1 MGKELT
7 SIIPFFFLSRAL
19 DRIELANVLQPS
31 CCFSNVQS
39 PDLGLFLQVLQI
51 LGSRCGDFL
60 RSRFC
65 KDVLPKLA
73 NSLIIQ
79 APISARAGPVY
90 SHTLAFKLQLAV
102 LQGLG
107 PLCESLDLGRYYMG
121 LLAIEPAHDLMPLL
135 CALCLV
141 VVASL
146 ASLLIHLLQ
155 STLPP
160 PISPSTLRY
169 SWLAGQSKELR
180 ELCMANLRSQDSD
193 WILLVPSAV

>member
-1 MGKELT
+1 MDRRIYALEAET
-7 SIIPFFFLSRAL
+7 SEFITARITNHGQGINSSNSIFFPLSRVL
-19 DRIELANVLQPS
+19 DRIELANVSQPS
-31 CCFSNVQS
+31 CWFSTVQS
-39 PDLGLFLQVLQI
+39 PDWGLFLQVLQT

-73 NSLIIQ
+73 SSLITQ

-121 LLAIEPAHDLMPLL
+121 LLAIEPTHDLMPLL
-135 CALCLV
+135 CILCLMALV
-141 VVASL
+141 SL
-146 ASLLIHLLQ
+146 TSLIIYLLQ
-155 STLPP
+155 STLAPHL
-160 PISPSTLRY
+160 SFYLKVF
-169 SWLAGQSKELR
+169 LACWAK
-180 ELCMANLRSQDSD
+180 
-193 WILLVPSAV
+193 

>member
-1 MGKELT
+1 MDRRIYTLEAET
-7 SIIPFFFLSRAL
+7 SEFITVRITNHGQGINSNNSIFFLNRVL
-19 DRIELANVLQPS
+19 DRIELANVSQPS
-31 CCFSNVQS
+31 CCFSNMQS
-39 PDLGLFLQVLQI
+39 PDWGLFLQVLQT

-73 NSLIIQ
+73 SSLITQ

-121 LLAIEPAHDLMPLL
+121 LLAIEPARDLMPLL
-135 CALCLV
+135 CVLCLV
-141 VVASL
+141 AL
-146 ASLLIHLLQ
+146 ASLPSYTPPSVYPDPHLSFYLKVF
-155 STLPP
+155 
-160 PISPSTLRY
+160 
-169 SWLAGQSKELR
+169 LACWAE
-180 ELCMANLRSQDSD
+180 
-193 WILLVPSAV
+193 

>member
-1 MGKELT
+1 MEAET
-7 SIIPFFFLSRAL
+7 SKFITVSITNHGQGINLNNSIFFFLSRAL
-19 DRIELANVLQPS
+19 DRIELASVLQPS

-39 PDLGLFLQVLQI
+39 PDLRLFLQVLQI

-73 NSLIIQ
+73 NSLITQ

-121 LLAIEPAHDLMPLL
+121 LLTIEPAHDLMPLL
-135 CALCLV
+135 CVLCLV

-155 STLPP
+155 STLPRP
-160 PISPSTLRY
+160 HLSFYLKVF
-169 SWLAGQSKELR
+169 LACWAE
-180 ELCMANLRSQDSD
+180 
-193 WILLVPSAV
+193 